1 MFSPIFNNRH
11 QTTKEGKKRG
21 DHNVWHFL
29 RNGNK
34 LLKQRW
40 NGIHS
45 HLKSRK
51 RRWYTIYIIE
61 DHITS
66 TGIVVVH
73 LQYNLM
79 MITLLKNLL
88 YLHFFYFLLHFRFLW
103 YSISILY
110 WNKFA
115 LSMMYTADVSVSNI
129 VKLLQSENSSYLEN
143 SY

>member
-40 NGIHS
+40 NVIHS
-45 HLKSRK
+45 HLKSQK
-51 RRWYTIYIIE
+51 RRWYTVEYRIK

-66 TGIVVVH
+66 TEIVVH

-88 YLHFFYFLLHFRFLW
+88 YLHF
-103 YSISILY
+103 SISFYTFDSFDIQFLFC
-110 WNKFA
+110 NTFA
-115 LSMMYTADVSVSNI
+115 LSMMYCADVSVSNI
-129 VKLLQSENSSYLEN
+129 AKLLQSENLSYLKN